1 MTELDSLAEFLLG
14 GIIVS
19 DCVAALFFVRYWKVT
34 KDRFFVYFAWAF
46 GLDVVSRV
54 ILAGHLVGS
63 EFEPLVYVV
72 RLLSYLMIAGAIIDK
87 NRVVLKRV
95 IFQRSSA

>member
-1 MTELDSLAEFLLG
+1 MTGVDNLAEFLLG
-14 GIIVS
+14 AIIVS
-19 DCVAALFFVRYWKVT
+19 DCVAALFFVRYWRVT

-46 GLDVVSRV
+46 GLDIVSRLT
-54 ILAGHLVGS
+54 LAGHLVGS

-72 RLLSYLMIAGAIIDK
+72 RLLSYLVIAGAIVDK
-87 NRVVLKRV
+87 NRVTLRKV